1 MARLRQG
8 MNYRYFGRTGLRI
21 SEITLGTQT
30 FGWTTGEADAHA
42 MLDHYIDSG
51 GNYLDTADS
60 YNDGESERIL
70 GSWIRARKSVEDV
83 IIGTKVYFDSKA
95 DENSNRMG
103 LSRKH
108 LNHSIDRSL
117 KRLGLETIDLYQLH
131 CIDGGTGLD
140 EVMDSLEDLVRRG
153 KIHHYGL
160 SNFTPSAIA
169 KMVCATTYKAQHR
182 PASLQLEYSLLVRSA
197 EWELLPLCTEEDVA
211 TLAWSP
217 LAGGWLTGK
226 YKRSV
231 PPPANSREGRRD
243 RWEDQEE
250 RRGGQ
255 RTWAILDV
263 LETIGGQRNVPVSQV
278 ALNWMRRK
286 PAISSTLI
294 GARTMEQLRENLE
307 CVAWDM
313 SPEEEERLDV
323 ASELPLPYPYNFVG
337 RYSRKRRE

>member
-1 MARLRQG
+1 
-8 MNYRYFGRTGLRI
+8 MNYRYVGRTGLRI
-21 SEITLGTQT
+21 SEISLGTQT
-30 FGWTTGEADAHA
+30 FGWVTSEADAHA
-42 MLDHYIDSG
+42 MLDYYIGMG

-70 GSWIRARKSVEDV
+70 GSWLKARKSVEDL

-140 EVMDSLEDLVRRG
+140 DVMDTLEDLVRRG
-153 KIHHYGL
+153 RYTTTAYRTSPLRL
-160 SNFTPSAIA
+160 SPRWSAPRPTRPTIA
-169 KMVCATTYKAQHR
+169 PRLFSLSTASSSGAQ
-182 PASLQLEYSLLVRSA
+182 
-197 EWELLPLCTEEDVA
+197 EWELLPLCTEEDIA

-226 YKRSV
+226 YKRSAAA
-231 PPPANSREGRRD
+231 PADSRGGRRD

-250 RRGGQ
+250 QRGRD
-255 RTWAILDV
+255 RTWAILDA
-263 LETIGGQRNVPVSQV
+263 LDKIGGQRAVPVAQV

-286 PAISSTLI
+286 AAISSILI
-294 GARTMEQLRENLE
+294 GARTMQQLRENLG
-307 CVAWDM
+307 CLSWDM
-313 SPEEEERLDV
+313 SPVEEETLDV
-323 ASELPLPYPYNFVG
+323 ASELPRPYPYNFVD
-337 RYSRKRRE
+337 RYSRRRR